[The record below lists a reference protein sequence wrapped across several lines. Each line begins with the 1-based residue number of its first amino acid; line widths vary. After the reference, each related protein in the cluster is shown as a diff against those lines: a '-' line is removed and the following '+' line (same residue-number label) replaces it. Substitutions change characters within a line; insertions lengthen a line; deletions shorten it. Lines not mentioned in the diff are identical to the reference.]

1 MQRHQVRRLPVIDS
15 HKLVRMLSQAD
26 TARHAAEHRTAPHRT
41 GEMVSEISE
50 P

>member
-1 MQRHQVRRLPVIDS
+1 MQRHQVRRLPVIDG
-15 HKLVRMLSQAD
+15 HKLVGMLSQAD
-26 TARHAAEHRTAPHRT
+26 TARHTDEHRTAPPRP

>member
-1 MQRHQVRRLPVIDS
+1 MQRHQVRRLPVIDG
-15 HKLVRMLSQAD
+15 HKLVGMLSQAD